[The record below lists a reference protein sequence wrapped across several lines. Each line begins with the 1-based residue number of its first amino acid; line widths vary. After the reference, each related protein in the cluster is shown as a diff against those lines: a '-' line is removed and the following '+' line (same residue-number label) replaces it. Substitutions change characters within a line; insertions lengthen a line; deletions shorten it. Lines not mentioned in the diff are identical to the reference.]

1 MPHQLTQRDVKHL
14 ARCLTLLGD
23 ANIHLDAAAE
33 PADIEDAI
41 LDDLD
46 AFRAAP
52 MTTLLGLRGPHNAPL
67 IDSVVHSVPQT
78 DNAFVHLLDYIA
90 LAAKAL
96 RAELREVAVF
106 PDPDNIETGSLRLRV
121 GEWDVTDIDI
131 PAGSDG
137 SAGSA
142 SRLSVADAEL
152 AIIGALIPL
161 DAEAVTFQSP
171 QGIGVVLADVVPG
184 ASQASIQAVFTAIE
198 AEL

>member
-78 DNAFVHLLDYIA
+78 DNTFVHLLDYIA

-131 PAGSDG
+131 PAGSAG
-137 SAGSA
+137 SAG
-142 SRLSVADAEL
+142 RLGVANAEL
-152 AIIGALIPL
+152 AIIGALMPL
-161 DAEAVTFQSP
+161 DAEAVTFQAP
-171 QGIGVVLADVVPG
+171 QGVGVVLADVVPG
-184 ASQASIQAVFTAIE
+184 TPQASMQAVFTAIE

>member
-46 AFRAAP
+46 AFREAP

-78 DNAFVHLLDYIA
+78 DNVFVHLLDYIA

-131 PAGSDG
+131 PAGS
-137 SAGSA
+137 AGPA
-142 SRLSVADAEL
+142 GRLGVADAEL
-152 AIIGALIPL
+152 AIIGALMPL

-184 ASQASIQAVFTAIE
+184 TPQASMQAVFTAIE

>member
-46 AFRAAP
+46 AFREAP

-131 PAGSDG
+131 PAGSSG
-137 SAGSA
+137 SAGI
-142 SRLSVADAEL
+142 ADAEL
-152 AIIGALIPL
+152 AIIGALMPL
-161 DAEAVTFQSP
+161 DAEAVNFQAP
-171 QGIGVVLADVVPG
+171 QGVGVVLADVVPG
-184 ASQASIQAVFTAIE
+184 TPQASMQAVFTAIE

>member
-78 DNAFVHLLDYIA
+78 DNTFVHLLDYIA

-131 PAGSDG
+131 PAGSAD
-137 SAGSA
+137 AA
-142 SRLSVADAEL
+142 SRLGVADAEL
-152 AIIGALIPL
+152 AIIGALMPL
-161 DAEAVTFQSP
+161 DAEAVTFQAP
-171 QGIGVVLADVVPG
+171 QGVGVILADVVPG
-184 ASQASIQAVFTAIE
+184 TPQASMQAVFTAIE

>member
-78 DNAFVHLLDYIA
+78 DNTFVHLLDYIA

-131 PAGSDG
+131 PAGSAG
-137 SAGSA
+137 SAG
-142 SRLSVADAEL
+142 RLGVADAEL
-152 AIIGALIPL
+152 AIIGALMPL
-161 DAEAVTFQSP
+161 DAEAVTFQAP
-171 QGIGVVLADVVPG
+171 QGVGVVLADVIPDTP
-184 ASQASIQAVFTAIE
+184 QASMQAVFTAIE